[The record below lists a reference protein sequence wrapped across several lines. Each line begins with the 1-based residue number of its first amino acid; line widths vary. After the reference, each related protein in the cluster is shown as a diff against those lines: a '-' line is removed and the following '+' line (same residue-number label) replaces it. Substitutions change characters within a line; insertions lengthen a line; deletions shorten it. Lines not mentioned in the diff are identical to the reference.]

1 MGLHAKDDARVFDG
15 NKEAGGVAANA
26 LAVQEA
32 LDELHIGLSIFDRDL
47 RLVACNQTF
56 LTMLDFPA
64 ALGVLGT
71 PLEAFVRLNTERG
84 NNGPGLSEGDI
95 ETLVRQRLAE
105 AGKFEA
111 AGFTQTLSDGT
122 IVEVVRRPLPTGGVV
137 STYTDVTEITRA
149 REALEEKEREM
160 QRYFED
166 IELQRAMVEQQAQQ
180 MVHMAED
187 LALRNKEIEK
197 SRAESDFQAK
207 HDELTGL
214 PNRRYFIDY
223 LEQVLGIAGPVR
235 AHKAVLFLDLDNFK
249 PVNDILGHDH
259 GDRLLRKVA
268 LRLTSSVRDSD
279 FCARLGGDE
288 FAVIA
293 AMKPEKGL
301 AGVRIVAERILEALN
316 IPVEGVEPPIVVTAS
331 IGVALFPTD
340 AATREGLLRAA
351 DMAMYEAKNAGRNR
365 IVFACELGAP
375 TAATA
380 LPAC

>member
-1 MGLHAKDDARVFDG
+1 VFDG
-15 NKEAGGVAANA
+15 KQGAAGVAANA

-32 LDELHIGLSIFDRDL
+32 LDGLHIGLSIFDHDL
-47 RLVACNQTF
+47 RLVACNRTF
-56 LTMLDFPA
+56 LTMLGFPA
-64 ALGVLGT
+64 ALGAPGT

-84 NNGPGLSEGDI
+84 NNGPCLSGDDV

-105 AGKFEA
+105 ARKCEA
-111 AGFTQTLSDGT
+111 ASFTQTLSDGT
-122 IVEVVRRPLPTGGVV
+122 VVEVVRCPLPSGGVV

-160 QRYFED
+160 QRFFED
-166 IELQRAMVEQQAQQ
+166 IELERAMVEQQAQQ

-223 LEQVLGIAGPVR
+223 LEQVLGVAGPVK
-235 AHKAVLFLDLDNFK
+235 AHKALLFVDLDNFK

-288 FAVIA
+288 FAIIA

-316 IPVEGVEPPIVVTAS
+316 MPVEEADPPIVIGAS
-331 IGVALFPTD
+331 IGIALFPTD
-340 AATREGLLRAA
+340 AGTREGLLRAA
-351 DMAMYEAKNAGRNR
+351 DTAMYDAKNSGRNR
-365 IVFACELGAP
+365 IVFASELAEKAGAVQ
-375 TAATA
+375 
-380 LPAC
+380 

>member
-1 MGLHAKDDARVFDG
+1 MFEAKQDG
-15 NKEAGGVAANA
+15 AGVAANA

-32 LDELHIGLSIFDRDL
+32 LDGLHIGLSIFDGDL
-47 RLVACNQTF
+47 RLVACNRTF
-56 LTMLDFPA
+56 LTMLDFPTCLGA
-64 ALGVLGT
+64 AGT
-71 PLEAFVRLNTERG
+71 PLEAFVRFNTERG
-84 NNGPGLSEGDI
+84 NNGADLRGAELEAV
-95 ETLVRQRLAE
+95 VRQRLAE
-105 AGKFEA
+105 ARKCEA
-111 AGFTQTLSDGT
+111 RNFTQTLSDGT
-122 IVEVVRRPLPTGGVV
+122 IVEVVRQPLPSGGVV

-160 QRYFED
+160 TRHLED
-166 IELQRAMVEQQAQQ
+166 IELERAMVEQQAQQ

-223 LEQVLGIAGPVR
+223 LEQVLGVAGPVK
-235 AHKAVLFLDLDNFK
+235 AHKALLFIDLDNFK
-249 PVNDILGHDH
+249 PVNDVLGHDH

-293 AMKPEKGL
+293 AMKPERGI
-301 AGVRIVAERILEALN
+301 AGVRVVAERILEALN
-316 IPVEGVEPPIVVTAS
+316 LPVDEAEPPIVVGAS
-331 IGVALFPTD
+331 IGIALFPTD
-340 AATREGLLRAA
+340 AADREGLLRAA
-351 DMAMYEAKNAGRNR
+351 DTAMYEAKSAGRNR
-365 IVFACELGAP
+365 IVFACELDQLAAAAP
-375 TAATA
+375 SADKAAG
-380 LPAC
+380 